1 MNKIQQILNK
11 KIGILGGGQLGKML
25 CIAGAPMG
33 INIFVLDQKKD
44 FPAGT
49 VTPFFTEGNFL
60 NYDDVMSFGK
70 NLDVITIEIENVNTD
85 ALKDL
90 ESLGKKVY
98 PQPGVIEMIKDKG
111 KQKTFYRINSLPT
124 AAFRLVE
131 DTDTLPQLLEKGD
144 IKYPFVQKVRMG
156 GYDGR
161 GVQIITSPEELS
173 SLFREPSVIEEMVH
187 IKKELAVIVA
197 RSPSG
202 TIRSFPAVEMA
213 FHPTANLVEYLFSPA
228 DISNEVQSHCQNIAE
243 EAARKMGICGLLAVE
258 LFLDKNDNI
267 LINEVAPRPHNS
279 GHHTI
284 ESNITSQ
291 YEQHLRAIMDLP
303 LGSPGQ
309 KLPAIMYNLLGEEG
323 YEGPAVYEGLEK
335 CMELE
340 GVHIHIYGKKIT
352 KPFRKMGHVTI
363 IDPSLDDARH
373 KANIVRHTLKV
384 ISHE

>member
-1 MNKIQQILNK
+1 MNKKQQISNQ

-25 CIAGAPMG
+25 CIAGSPMG
-33 INIFVLDQKKD
+33 INISVLDQKRD

-49 VTPFFTEGNFL
+49 VTPFFTEGSFL

-70 NLDVITIEIENVNTD
+70 NLDIITIEIENVNTD

-124 AAFRLVE
+124 AAFRLVK
-131 DTDTLPQLLEKGD
+131 DPGTIPQLLEKGD
-144 IKYPFVQKVRMG
+144 IKYPFVQKVRTG

-161 GVQIITSPEELS
+161 GVQVISTPEELS
-173 SLFREPSVIEEMVH
+173 SLFREPSVIEEMVQ

-197 RSPSG
+197 RSSSG
-202 TIRSFPAVEMA
+202 SIRSFPTVEMA

-228 DISNEVQSHCQNIAE
+228 DISSTIEQKCQNIAE
-243 EAARKMGICGLLAVE
+243 EAARKMGVTGLLAVE

-284 ESNITSQ
+284 ESNVTSQ
-291 YEQHLRAIMDLP
+291 YEQHIRAITGLP
-303 LGSPGQ
+303 LGSTRQ
-309 KLPAIMYNLLGEEG
+309 KLPAIMSNLLGEEG

-335 CMELE
+335 CLELE
-340 GVHIHIYGKKIT
+340 GVHVHIYGKKIT

-363 IDPSLDDARH
+363 IDQSLENARH
-373 KANIVRHTLKV
+373 KANIVRQTLKV